1 MKPVPPRSYADIIDL
16 PRPTSARHKPMPA
29 LARAAQFAPF
39 AALSGFEDS
48 LDETARLTDHAPQ
61 RTEEDAARLSAR
73 LHALAKAAP
82 DRPAVTLEI
91 FRPDERK
98 PGGAMYSLS
107 GVIRRVDECNR
118 LILLEDGRTI
128 EFDDVFQIAYADENL
143 KIY

>member
-48 LDETARLTDHAPQ
+48 LDETARLTDHVPQ

-73 LHALAKAAP
+73 LHALSPERRKLRLLRSVES
-82 DRPAVTLEI
+82 DI
-91 FRPDERK
+91 FCCA
-98 PGGAMYSLS
+98 G
-107 GVIRRVDECNR
+107 
-118 LILLEDGRTI
+118 
-128 EFDDVFQIAYADENL
+128 
-143 KIY
+143 